1 MAIPTAMSRDR
12 RFDLAL
18 RWTTLAYLGAMV
30 ALPLVAL
37 FVQAAQPGFEPFR
50 EVLAD
55 RYAWHALKLTFVT
68 ALVMV
73 VINAVTGTATAWVLV
88 RYDFPGAAWSMP

>member
-30 ALPLVAL
+30 ALPLVGAL
-37 FVQAAQPGFEPFR
+37 RTSSAAR
-50 EVLAD
+50 
-55 RYAWHALKLTFVT
+55 
-68 ALVMV
+68 
-73 VINAVTGTATAWVLV
+73 I
-88 RYDFPGAAWSMP
+88 